1 MDTLEWYY
9 NNEVFT
15 EEMIGDNYGF
25 VYLITNISNN
35 KKYIGKKF
43 FYSMRSKTVKGKK
56 KRSKVFSDWKSY
68 YGSNQILKDEVSEK
82 GKETFKREIIHLCLS
97 KGECNYMEARE
108 QFIKDVLRKPDE
120 YYNHWI
126 MVRVQRSHLKYT
138 LTNDAE

>member
-25 VYLITNISNN
+25 VYLITNLSNN

-43 FYSMRSKTVKGKK
+43 FYSMRSKTVNGKK

-68 YGSNQILKDEVSEK
+68 YGSNQILKDEVSK
-82 GKETFKREIIHLCLS
+82 NGKETFKREIIHLCLS
-97 KGECNYMEARE
+97 KGECNYMEAKE
-108 QFIKDVLRKPDE
+108 QFVKDVLRKPDE

-138 LTNDAE
+138 LTNDTE

>member
-25 VYLITNISNN
+25 VYLITNLSNN

-43 FYSMRSKTVKGKK
+43 FYSMRSKTVNGKK

-68 YGSNQILKDEVSEK
+68 YGSNQILKDEVSQN

-97 KGECNYMEARE
+97 KGECNYMEAKE
-108 QFIKDVLRKPDE
+108 QFVKDVLRKPDE

-138 LTNDAE
+138 LTSDTE